1 MPGSEL
7 EGDSTRDPLGE
18 RVALVVSPSLVA
30 TAQRLRRE
38 VSVWFFVG
46 GAVILLLIVGLLLEG
61 PPEAPVFAGVLTLVC
76 VAFGLLLLYADRL
89 LLSVGRFD
97 HEGHPRLIAE
107 WGGIGGRIFSPDQ
120 YAVIRPGA
128 QPPKGFSSSAVAVRS
143 PILRRT
149 LELSELPNFVR
160 WRQIT
165 IVVGAGPE
173 SPSVR
178 FWSRRRLDPAGILN
192 GIVCEPTL
200 DELRRF
206 LSLALAGGADIHIAP
221 PVLSRAAAGRLLAC
235 SVHDELIR
243 KGYRRSFG
251 DIGATRLPPQA
262 TWESMRQWLEFARA

>member
-7 EGDSTRDPLGE
+7 EQASTGYPPSEG
-18 RVALVVSPSLVA
+18 VALVVSPSLVA

-38 VSVWFFVG
+38 VNVWFLAG

-76 VAFGLLLLYADRL
+76 VAFGLLLSYADRL
-89 LLSVGRFD
+89 LLSIGRFD

-107 WGGIGGRIFSPDQ
+107 RGGIGGRIFSPDQ
-120 YAVIRPGA
+120 YAVTRPGA
-128 QPPKGFSSSAVAVRS
+128 RPPQGFSSSAVAVRS

-160 WRQIT
+160 WRQVT
-165 IVVGAGPE
+165 IVVGAGPG

-178 FWSRRRLDPAGILN
+178 FWSGRRLDPAGILN

-200 DELRRF
+200 EELRRF

-221 PVLSRAAAGRLLAC
+221 PVRSRAAAGRLLAC
-235 SVHDELIR
+235 SVHDDQIR

-251 DIGATRLPPQA
+251 EIGATRLPPQT
-262 TWESMRQWLEFARA
+262 TWENMCEWLEFARA